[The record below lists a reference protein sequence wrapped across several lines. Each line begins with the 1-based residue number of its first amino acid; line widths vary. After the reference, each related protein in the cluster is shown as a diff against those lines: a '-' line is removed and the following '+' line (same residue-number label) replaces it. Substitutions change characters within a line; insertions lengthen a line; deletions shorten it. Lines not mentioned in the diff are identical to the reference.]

1 MEFSEQLIPGAVQWV
16 AGAGYL
22 ALLLLALRLANW
34 RRLLDREQWHVF
46 LGSCVVLALLW
57 SVRADINPQLSFH
70 LLGVTAVTLM
80 TGWAFAAIASSVA
93 LVIVTLNAGT
103 GWDAFFVNAFVLGL
117 VPVTLTQ
124 LLLVLVFSYLPRNFF
139 VYVLVNAFLAGGLVA
154 LVSGYLAVALLVAQG
169 GHTFGELNQTLIPF
183 FPLMF
188 LPEAFLNGW
197 IITILVLY
205 KPTWVSSFSDR
216 HYLEGK

>member
-1 MEFSEQLIPGAVQWV
+1 MSGVLTAASPSPSSL
-16 AGAGYL
+16 AG
-22 ALLLLALRLANW
+22 
-34 RRLLDREQWHVF
+34 
-46 LGSCVVLALLW
+46 LGPPA
-57 SVRADINPQLSFH
+57 P
-70 LLGVTAVTLM
+70 
-80 TGWAFAAIASSVA
+80 SSVA
-93 LVIVTLNAGT
+93 SPCPA
-103 GWDAFFVNAFVLGL
+103 
-117 VPVTLTQ
+117 
-124 LLLVLVFSYLPRNFF
+124 
-139 VYVLVNAFLAGGLVA
+139 AGGLPA
-154 LVSGYLAVALLVAQG
+154 RPASGRTLAGSTAATLVAQG